1 MLHIFLSNK
10 WINFSF
16 ENKNYIASNFFL
28 INSFYRT
35 LWLITKCVHFV
46 ETLIILHNFF
56 DQNPQHPQHLFHYL
70 FHFISVA
77 EPLCFPV
84 FIFFP
89 PPFLYLFFRAYP
101 SMLDFTTT
109 IQGHLID
116 TGSRYNNSAH
126 CFLRIIKS

>member
-1 MLHIFLSNK
+1 M
-10 WINFSF
+10 NFSF
-16 ENKNYIASNFFL
+16 GKKYLCCFQFFL
-28 INSFYRT
+28 DKLFLQDAVINNKVCIFWRHLFFYT
-35 LWLITKCVHFV
+35 TFLTTTH
-46 ETLIILHNFF
+46 
-56 DQNPQHPQHLFHYL
+56 PQHPQHFFHYL
-70 FHFISVA
+70 FHFISVS

-116 TGSRYNNSAH
+116 TGSRYNNSAAH

>member
-16 ENKNYIASNFFL
+16 GKKNYIASNFFL

-35 LWLITKCVHFV
+35 LWLITKCAFSGDTYFFTQLFWPPPTPPTAFV
-46 ETLIILHNFF
+46 SLPFSFYFCCWTLVFSC
-56 DQNPQHPQHLFHYL
+56 FH
-70 FHFISVA
+70 
-77 EPLCFPV
+77 
-84 FIFFP
+84 FFP

-126 CFLRIIKS
+126 CFLRIVKS